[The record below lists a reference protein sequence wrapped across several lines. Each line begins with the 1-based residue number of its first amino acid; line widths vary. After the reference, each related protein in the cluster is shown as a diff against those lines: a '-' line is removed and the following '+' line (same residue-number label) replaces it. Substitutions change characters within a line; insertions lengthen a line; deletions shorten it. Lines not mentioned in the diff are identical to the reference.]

1 MVEMKTLKQV
11 RIITKKDHEYYLE
24 DFVEEPLSFQDY
36 INLELGLLFD
46 EKLTVLSV
54 DFITKKTVVIVY
66 NKTI

>member
-1 MVEMKTLKQV
+1 MKNLQQV
-11 RIITKKDHEYYLE
+11 RIITKNDHKYYLK
-24 DFVEEPLSFQDY
+24 DFIEEPLSFQEY

-54 DFITKKTVVIVY
+54 NFIAKKTVVIVY

>member
-1 MVEMKTLKQV
+1 MKNLQQV
-11 RIITKKDHEYYLE
+11 RIITKKDHKYYLK
-24 DFVEEPLSFQDY
+24 DFIEEPLSFQEY

-54 DFITKKTVVIVY
+54 NFIAKKTVVIVY